1 MTCSSIGPEP
11 VSEPMPTLQPAEKE
25 FVCPTHEQPSSPIGR
40 EMSSEGFAE
49 YLEINTSAVAQC
61 RI

>member
-1 MTCSSIGPEP
+1 
-11 VSEPMPTLQPAEKE
+11 MPTLQPAEKE

-61 RI
+61 RT